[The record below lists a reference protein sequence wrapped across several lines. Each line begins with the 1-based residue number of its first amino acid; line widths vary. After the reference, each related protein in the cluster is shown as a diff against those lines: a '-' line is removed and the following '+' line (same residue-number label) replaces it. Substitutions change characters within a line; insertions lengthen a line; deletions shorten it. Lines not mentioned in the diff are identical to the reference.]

1 MRLDDI
7 HVLTSACVMA
17 RTFGARLDTLL
28 VRDGHGPPT
37 SASEQPERAHEP
49 DAGREAELLFAEL
62 LASTP
67 GSRLTDTVVGG
78 EPRSILE
85 RAKASGSDF
94 IVLGSQGLCA
104 VRPERMAG
112 RAEELSRAAPCP
124 VMTVPATTQTLSIRR
139 ILLPVDFS
147 TATGRAVEWASTL
160 AQRFSATVHVLHAVG
175 SSALRGAPVRRGE
188 SVRPSPDRARAKLDE
203 IEALLRA
210 AKITCESSI
219 AERGTT
225 HAILA
230 GRDLHESDLIV
241 MGVHEHG
248 GDRTALSSMVAT
260 IRGRAPV
267 PVLSMTT
274 PDAEGRFAL
283 DDPLPA
289 GEGSRPGEAMSAAAR
304 RGAGRASWEPSFT

>member
-37 SASEQPERAHEP
+37 ASEPSERRHEP
-49 DAGREAELLFAEL
+49 DARREAELLFAEL

-67 GSRLTDTVVGG
+67 GSRLADTVVGG
-78 EPRSILE
+78 EPRAILE
-85 RAKASGSDF
+85 HAKACDADF

-104 VRPERMAG
+104 VEPERVAE

-124 VMTVPATTQTLSIRR
+124 VMTVPVTTQMLSIRR

-147 TATGRAVEWASTL
+147 AATGRAVEWAMTL
-160 AQRFSATVHVLHAVG
+160 AQRFSATVHVVHAVG
-175 SSALRGAPVRRGE
+175 STALREAPVRRGE
-188 SVRPSPDRARAKLDE
+188 SVRPGPDGVRGKLDE

-210 AKITCESSI
+210 ATVTCESSI
-219 AERGTT
+219 VERGTT

-230 GRDLHESDLIV
+230 ARDRHESDLIV
-241 MGVHEHG
+241 MGVHDHG
-248 GDRTALSSMVAT
+248 SDQTAMSGMVAT
-260 IRGRAPV
+260 IRERAPA

-274 PDAEGRFAL
+274 PNAERRFAV
-283 DDPLPA
+283 DPAFPE
-289 GEGSRPGEAMSAAAR
+289 GKGSRQAEAMSARPA